1 MKKNLLFLFAV
12 VLGLTACNQNKSFK
26 VNVGLTNGN
35 EKTVYLQK
43 YVDNVPVTIDSAVIA
58 DDQAVLT
65 APVDDPQLLYALK
78 VKGKRGSMPFFADN
92 KDVTFVGDMNNPQAV
107 EIIASET
114 QAELDAYNDQ
124 VKAFDT
130 QIRDLYAVM
139 QQAFADNDSL
149 KMDSLNKVGTA
160 LMEQQD
166 SFRDYYIKAH
176 PESFVTHY
184 ILDGVKQ
191 DYPIDQLK
199 EMVGTFTTESIYR
212 DHLND
217 YIAKQERLDVG
228 QPFID
233 FTLQTKEGEKVSLA
247 EVIATNKL
255 TLVDFWASWCGPC
268 RKENPVVKAAY
279 EQFHGLG
286 FGINPAAQWT
296 VTTGWRYMFGSEA
309 VPAGLFALLIC
320 FVPETPRYLVS
331 VGQDQKALDVLS
343 KINGSS
349 KAAQILQDIKDTLT
363 VKTEKLMTYGALCIF
378 VGIMLSVF
386 QQAVGINAVLYYAP
400 RIFGDMGMENPM
412 VVTVFM
418 GVINILFTLVAI
430 FTVEKW
436 GRKPLLIFGSLGM
449 AIGAFG
455 VALTFGHA
463 GLEMV
468 TAISIMVYSASFMFS
483 WGPICWVL
491 IAEIFP
497 NTIRGAAVAIAV
509 AFQWIFNFIVSSTF
523 VPMFNMHLTEG
534 DDFGHW
540 FTYGLYG
547 IICIIA
553 AIFVWRLV
561 PETKGKTLEDMSR
574 LWKKKQE

>member
-1 MKKNLLFLFAV
+1 MKKHLLFLFAV

-26 VNVGLTNGN
+26 VYVGLTNGN

-43 YVDNVPVTIDSAVIA
+43 YVDNAPVTIDSAVIA

-65 APVDDPQLLYALK
+65 APIDDPQILYALK

-92 KDVTFVGDMNNPQAV
+92 KDVTFVGDISNPQAV
-107 EIIASET
+107 EIMASET
-114 QAELDAYNDQ
+114 QAELDAYNGQ
-124 VKAFDT
+124 LKAFDI

-166 SFRDYYIKAH
+166 SFRDDYIKAH
-176 PESFVTHY
+176 PDSFVTHY

-233 FTLQTKEGEKVSLA
+233 FTLKTKEGEKVSLA

-286 FGINPAAQWT
+286 FGVI
-296 VTTGWRYMFGSEA
+296 G
-309 VPAGLFALLIC
+309 
-320 FVPETPRYLVS
+320 VS
-331 VGQDQKALDVLS
+331 VDQDE
-343 KINGSS
+343 
-349 KAAQILQDIKDTLT
+349 AAWL
-363 VKTEKLMTYGALCIF
+363 
-378 VGIMLSVF
+378 
-386 QQAVGINAVLYYAP
+386 QAVEEDQLPWTQVRDSENKVSEDYMIYYIP
-400 RIFGDMGMENPM
+400 SNFLFDNNGTM
-412 VVTVFM
+412 VAKGLRGEDLTAKLSE
-418 GVINILFTLVAI
+418 IL
-430 FTVEKW
+430 K
-436 GRKPLLIFGSLGM
+436 
-449 AIGAFG
+449 
-455 VALTFGHA
+455 
-463 GLEMV
+463 
-468 TAISIMVYSASFMFS
+468 
-483 WGPICWVL
+483 
-491 IAEIFP
+491 
-497 NTIRGAAVAIAV
+497 
-509 AFQWIFNFIVSSTF
+509 
-523 VPMFNMHLTEG
+523 
-534 DDFGHW
+534 
-540 FTYGLYG
+540 
-547 IICIIA
+547 
-553 AIFVWRLV
+553 
-561 PETKGKTLEDMSR
+561 
-574 LWKKKQE
+574 